1 MCQIEVVKNFNRRE
15 PSVDEITR
23 IFIDTSKQ
31 LFQLHGVNAAEA
43 VVVRKVLRRSQLVGF
58 FAKLAPTVIGLEAC
72 GASHNW
78 ARVLRE
84 LGHEVKLIAPQH
96 VKPYV
101 KRNKNDGR
109 DAEAGCEAMSRPTME
124 FVPVKSVEEQS
135 GLMLI
140 GVRDRLVR
148 TRTQLTNAIRGH
160 AAELGLIAARGLD
173 KITPLLAR
181 IADDESL
188 PVLART
194 LFALQ
199 AEEYV
204 QLTAR
209 LETLEAELAAWHRNS
224 KLSCRLAK
232 IPSVGPLG
240 AAMLALKTPD
250 PKAFKSARHFAAWIG
265 LTPKDHSTAG
275 KLRLGRITRAG
286 DEALRSTLVVGA
298 TAVIQQVRA
307 GRGKPSPW
315 LVALLKRK
323 PPKLAAVA
331 LANKVARI
339 AWRMMVTGQDYE
351 PSRLLRPL
359 AEAA

>member
-1 MCQIEVVKNFNRRE
+1 MCQIEVVLNFNRRE
-15 PSVDEITR
+15 PSVEKITR

-31 LFQLHGVNAAEA
+31 IFQLHGVNAAE
-43 VVVRKVLRRSQLVGF
+43 VVVLRKAVRRSQMLAVFG
-58 FAKLAPTVIGLEAC
+58 KLEPCVVGLEAC
-72 GASHNW
+72 GASHHW

-109 DAEAGCEAMSRPTME
+109 DAEGGCEAMSRPTME
-124 FVPVKSVEEQS
+124 FVPVKTAQEQA
-135 GLMLI
+135 GLMLL
-140 GVRDRLVR
+140 GVRERLVR

-160 AAELGLIAARGLD
+160 AAELGLIAPRGLD
-173 KITPLLAR
+173 KIEPLLAR

-188 PVLART
+188 PALARA

-199 AEEYV
+199 AAEHAELV
-204 QLTAR
+204 AR
-209 LETLEAELAAWHRNS
+209 LKIVEAELVAWHRQNA
-224 KLSCRLAK
+224 LSRRLAQ
-232 IPSVGPLG
+232 IPSVGPVG

-298 TAVIQQVRA
+298 TAVIQQARA
-307 GRGKPSPW
+307 GRGRPSPW

-339 AWRMMVTGQDYE
+339 AWRMMATGQDYD
-351 PSRLLRPL
+351 PSRLTRPL
-359 AEAA
+359 AEAC